1 MSVSIN
7 VNIECDGCC
16 DAWMDEDDRVYCED
30 CYDRL
35 QATIEGLELEAFELN
50 EEILVLTQENEELRV
65 SAT

>member
-7 VNIECDGCC
+7 VNIECDGCG
-16 DAWMDEDDRVYCED
+16 DAWMDEGDKVYCED

-35 QATIEGLELEAFELN
+35 QATIEELELEALELN